1 MSVIVTIPAM
11 FQHATGNTASIELAD
26 CTTIGE
32 CFKKLRNLYPQLGKM
47 LFDEGDRISGFVNVF
62 INGQRVGTGGEV
74 FSHPVKE
81 GDEIY
86 PIMLIDGG

>member
-1 MSVIVTIPAM
+1 MNVRVTFPAM
-11 FQHATGNTASIELAD
+11 FQHATGNAASVELAD
-26 CTTIGE
+26 CKTVGE
-32 CFKKLRNLYPQLGKM
+32 CFKKLRNLYPYLGKM
-47 LFDEGDRISGFVNVF
+47 LFDEGDKISSFVNVF

-74 FSHPVKE
+74 FTHRVEE